1 MAVFND
7 QQCIQTG
14 DILYLP
20 GCALKREISLK
31 IMFLKFVSE
40 ISYFALNISRG
51 F

>member
-14 DILYLP
+14 DILYLL

-40 ISYFALNISRG
+40 ILYFALNITGG

>member
-31 IMFLKFVSE
+31 FMFLKFVSE
-40 ISYFALNISRG
+40 ILYFALNITRG